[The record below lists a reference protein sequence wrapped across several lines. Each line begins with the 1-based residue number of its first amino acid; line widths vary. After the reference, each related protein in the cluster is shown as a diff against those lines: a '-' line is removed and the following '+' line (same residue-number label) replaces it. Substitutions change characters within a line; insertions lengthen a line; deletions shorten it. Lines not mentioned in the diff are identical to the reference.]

1 MKSILNLQSNGEVY
15 RDDKLIA
22 TISGSDITFKH
33 HAFKKHE
40 DEIKSM
46 MENAPQAMPQAIP
59 AAITPGDQ
67 PQTPAHLFLEG
78 NGRWYGEENPP
89 VVLWRKEN
97 WSLEA
102 YDSKYG
108 HQQEL
113 LRNNFKAEGM
123 SYEG

>member
-22 TISGSDITFKH
+22 TISGEDITFKH

-46 MENAPQAMPQAIP
+46 MEDSAWGGVIALPS
-59 AAITPGDQ
+59 GEQ

-78 NGRWYGEENPP
+78 NGRWYGEESPP

-113 LRNNFKAEGM
+113 LTNNFEAEGM